1 MKLGI
6 IGVGAV
12 GAATAMAVVL
22 RARVTTSSCSAKR
35 ICAMS

>member
-12 GAATAMAVVL
+12 GS
-22 RARVTTSSCSAKR
+22 ARPWRLCYGPA
-35 ICAMS
+35 CANAC